1 MPGWAMSWSPWL
13 AVVAWVGCVL
23 VTLAG
28 SSCLGGLCLMMQ
40 RSWLEMLML
49 EKLPTLIV
57 LWLGSSV
64 EQRE

>member
-1 MPGWAMSWSPWL
+1 MGYIWLLQL
-13 AVVAWVGCVL
+13 AVDAGLGHVL
-23 VTLAG
+23 VALAG